1 MTNARAPRGRRGFEA
16 LIKKMRDTG
25 ITRADILRF
34 GIACALHTPDPDLAF
49 VPLALIFEFPNQ
61 NQHARLDFVAQLYD
75 KFVIIYHETR
85 QAADRREDYENVVA
99 AARAGGRGHVSCI
112 IASLMSRYINSSVS
126 VFLLARNLSSALIK
140 SRTAKSCS
148 TPSISAIA
156 AAASVRNL
164 LRSVSGLSHS
174 RSRQPSSMTQSGA

>member
-1 MTNARAPRGRRGFEA
+1 MTNARARRADGGRRGFEA
-16 LIKKMRDTG
+16 LTKKMRDTG

-85 QAADRREDYENVVA
+85 SECD
-99 AARAGGRGHVSCI
+99 
-112 IASLMSRYINSSVS
+112 
-126 VFLLARNLSSALIK
+126 SSAIQTKKAL
-140 SRTAKSCS
+140 CDLEE
-148 TPSISAIA
+148 P
-156 AAASVRNL
+156 V
-164 LRSVSGLSHS
+164 VQYG
-174 RSRQPSSMTQSGA
+174 P

>member
-99 AARAGGRGHVSCI
+99 AARAGGSLCRALNQ
-112 IASLMSRYINSSVS
+112 ASSGRWMSLKLPVL
-126 VFLLARNLSSALIK
+126 VAFDL
-140 SRTAKSCS
+140 
-148 TPSISAIA
+148 
-156 AAASVRNL
+156 
-164 LRSVSGLSHS
+164 
-174 RSRQPSSMTQSGA
+174 SMTSTADDACCCIAFALGNQRRCLRIQGSAMRAEEGAAF